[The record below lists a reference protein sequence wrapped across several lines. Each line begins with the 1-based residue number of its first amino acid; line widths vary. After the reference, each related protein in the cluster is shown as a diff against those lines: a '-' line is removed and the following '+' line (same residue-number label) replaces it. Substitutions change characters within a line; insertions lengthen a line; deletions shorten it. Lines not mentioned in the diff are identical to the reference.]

1 MSLKTISA
9 RAAGAAAAAMM
20 AAVFATPTQAD
31 IAYGDV
37 ITIHESITI
46 NESPVAIWTKFGNY
60 CAIPTWV
67 PPIKS
72 CVYEEGDGQLGSV
85 RRLDIDGIG
94 EVVELMSVRGQTLYT
109 YEMTEGFLTD
119 AKYRST
125 IWAVPGTSAGTAEV
139 HWKTTILRS
148 AFPDDGGV
156 GIATTLSGL
165 YQASLGELKRLAE

>member
-9 RAAGAAAAAMM
+9 RATGVAAAAIVV
-20 AAVFATPTQAD
+20 AVFAMPAQAD
-31 IAYGDV
+31 IMYDDV
-37 ITIHESITI
+37 ITIHESVTV
-46 NESPVAIWTKFGNY
+46 NESPVAIWTKFGTY
-60 CAIPTWV
+60 CAIPSWV

-72 CVYEEGDGQLGSV
+72 CVYEEGQGQLGTV

-94 EVVELMSVRGQTLYT
+94 EVVELMSVQGQTLYT
-109 YEMTEGFLTD
+109 YEMTEGFLAG

-139 HWKTTILRS
+139 HWKTTINRS

-165 YQASLGELKRLAE
+165 YQASLGNLKSLAE